1 MEINVNDK
9 TYQVMDYLISKLE
22 SRYKNIHKYVGL
34 INSVNSYDS
43 FIYQKNNILS
53 LFNELE
59 KDLLQASVAIKALLV
74 QKTKLSNEIN
84 MNKIQTNNFCDKLN
98 ELLNINNLMNINDE
112 RYQKLQQKNFTNSD
126 DEFFQFENYK
136 AVIQN
141 KKAQKNKLKEIIRQH
156 LKKNNTF
163 NGIETKFE
171 GNRTF
176 NKNNKKFD
184 FSDYEKDVKN
194 KRRSNSKKNSK
205 SPPIWRY

>member
-176 NKNNKKFD
+176 NINNKKFD

>member
-98 ELLNINNLMNINDE
+98 ELLNINNLTNINDE
-112 RYQKLQQKNFTNSD
+112 RYQKLQPSNFKSNSD
-126 DEFFQFENYK
+126 EFIQFKNYK

-141 KKAQKNKLKEIIRQH
+141 NKAQKNKLREIIRQH
-156 LKKNNTF
+156 FKKNNNF
-163 NGIETKFE
+163 NSIENNFN

-176 NKNNKKFD
+176 NRSNKKFGI
-184 FSDYEKDVKN
+184 SDYEKNINN
-194 KRRSNSKKNSK
+194 KRRSNSKKNTK
-205 SPPIWRY
+205 SPPWRY

>member
-1 MEINVNDK
+1 
-9 TYQVMDYLISKLE
+9 
-22 SRYKNIHKYVGL
+22 
-34 INSVNSYDS
+34 
-43 FIYQKNNILS
+43 
-53 LFNELE
+53 
-59 KDLLQASVAIKALLV
+59 
-74 QKTKLSNEIN
+74 